1 MKAGR
6 RTVVELVL
14 AASALIGAVISGL
27 NVRTVAAVAPIA
39 EGEPATTSVLYRPPL
54 LSLTLFLVTVAGVLI
69 VVAVA
74 RWRRQ
79 RTG

>member
-6 RTVVELVL
+6 RTLIELVL
-14 AASALIGAVISGL
+14 AALAIVGAVVSALS
-27 NVRTVAAVAPIA
+27 VRTVATVAPIA
-39 EGEPATTSVLYRPPL
+39 EGEPATTSVIYRPPW
-54 LSLTLFLVTVAGVLI
+54 LSLTLLLVTVAGVLI